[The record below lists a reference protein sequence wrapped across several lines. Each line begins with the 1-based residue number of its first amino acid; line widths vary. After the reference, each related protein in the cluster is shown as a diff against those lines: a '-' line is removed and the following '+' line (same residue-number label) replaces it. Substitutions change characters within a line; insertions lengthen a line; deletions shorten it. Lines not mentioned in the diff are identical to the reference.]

1 MPASPRIL
9 IHLDHNPH
17 PRVFDQI
24 MSLDGGADQILAH
37 GDVDPQDV
45 PVLVSGA
52 LYSRPRDE
60 LHRTALLIT
69 GTNDHVIDEM
79 VRQARRAFFGPYRI
93 SLMSECKGGST
104 VAGAT
109 VARVRQLVPLT
120 KARVVVVGG
129 GPAGA
134 RVAGILA
141 GEGARV
147 RLTAFDEEEA
157 EERTRFVADT
167 FEETIETVVW
177 KTGEPLEEVVGG
189 ARVVITAGPP
199 GLTLLPRRVW
209 SAVSELQLLVDISGA
224 EPAGIEGLSGE
235 EDGDPVPD
243 GDHNVLALGGLA
255 VSRYKIRVHRS
266 AVEGLFEREA
276 VVLGP
281 VEIARL
287 AREIIIPSLD

>member
-1 MPASPRIL
+1 MASPRIL

-104 VAGAT
+104 VAAAT
-109 VARVRQLVPLT
+109 VTRVRQLVTLT
-120 KARVVVVGG
+120 KARVVVLGG

-134 RVAGILA
+134 RLAGILA
-141 GEGARV
+141 SEGARV
-147 RLTAFDEEEA
+147 LLTVFDEEESD
-157 EERTRFVADT
+157 ERVSFVADT
-167 FEETIETVVW
+167 FEEEIETAVW
-177 KTGEPLEEVVGG
+177 KTGDPLEQVVAG
-189 ARVVITAGPP
+189 AKVVITAGPP
-199 GLTLLPRRVW
+199 GLLLLPRAVW
-209 SAVSELQLLVDISGA
+209 GAIANLDLLVDISGA
-224 EPAGIEGLSGE
+224 EPAGVEGLSGE
-235 EDGDPVPD
+235 EDGDPLPN
-243 GDHNVLALGGLA
+243 GHHTVLALGGLA
-255 VSRYKIRVHRS
+255 VSRYKIRVHRA
-266 AVEGLFEREA
+266 AVQGLFEREA

-281 VEIARL
+281 REIARL
-287 AREIIIPSLD
+287 ARDILTPSLD

>member
-1 MPASPRIL
+1 MPVSPRIL

-60 LHRTALLIT
+60 LHRTALLVT

-109 VARVRQLVPLT
+109 VARVRQLVTLT
-120 KARVVVVGG
+120 KARVVVIGG

-134 RVAGILA
+134 RLAGILA
-141 GEGARV
+141 AEGARV
-147 RLTAFDEEEA
+147 RLSVFDEEEA
-157 EERTRFVADT
+157 DERRSFVADT
-167 FEETIETVVW
+167 FEEDVEPVVW
-177 KTGEPLEEVVGG
+177 KTGEPLEGLVEG
-189 ARVVITAGPP
+189 ARVLITAGPP
-199 GLTLLPRRVW
+199 GLLLLPRRVW
-209 SAVSELQLLVDISGA
+209 SAVQPLELLVDISGA
-224 EPAGIEGLSGE
+224 EPAGVQGLSGE
-235 EDGDPVPD
+235 EDGDPVP
-243 GDHNVLALGGLA
+243 GGHGNVLGLGGLA
-255 VSRYKIRVHRS
+255 VSRYKIQVHRA

-287 AREIIIPSLD
+287 AREILTPSLD